1 MLLTLLCQVTSW
13 YIKNRLYQYVCRF
26 SLFYL
31 QVFPFKLFLSAGL
44 PFQTVPMYRSS
55 LSNCPYVQVLP
66 FKLSLCTGPPFQTIT
81 LCRSS
86 LSNYSYLQFFPFKLD
101 LSACLPFQT
110 LYLQF
115 FAFKLDLS
123 ACLPFQTLYLKFFPF
138 KLDLHVFLFKLSLS
152 AFFPFKLLL
161 SAGVPF
167 QTRSPLLNYLYM
179 QVFPLKLCNSQ
190 KRSSTVVLKL
200 WASWVPPIFSSKI
213 PTRYNTH

>member
-110 LYLQF
+110 LYL
-115 FAFKLDLS
+115 
-123 ACLPFQTLYLKFFPF
+123 KFFPF